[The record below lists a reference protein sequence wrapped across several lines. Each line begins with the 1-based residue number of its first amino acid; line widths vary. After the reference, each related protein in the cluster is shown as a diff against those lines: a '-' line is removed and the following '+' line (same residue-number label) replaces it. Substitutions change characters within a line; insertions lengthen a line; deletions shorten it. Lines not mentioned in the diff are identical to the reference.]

1 MSPSSDRADRDERLH
16 AALHRGDPAAGEPD
30 LAPEEVRA
38 MRRAVLT
45 ALDAVTEPRRAFRL
59 VPAFALTAAVA
70 LAFVLGLAIWRSLGQ
85 DPTPPAPR
93 VADRPTA
100 PAPTPPAPEAPVVP
114 EPPVRIATAS
124 PEPALQPVRPRRTHR
139 TVHRSVPVSPIPSAP
154 DRPVEE
160 VDTEEPLTRQVQLT
174 APGGTRIIWML
185 TEESHSR

>member
-1 MSPSSDRADRDERLH
+1 MSHRSDRDERLQ
-16 AALHRGDPAAGEPD
+16 AALHRGDPAAGNPE
-30 LAPEEVRA
+30 LALEEVRA

-45 ALDAVTEPRRAFRL
+45 ALDAVTEPRRAVRL
-59 VPAFALTAAVA
+59 IPAFALTAAVV
-70 LAFVLGLAIWRSLGQ
+70 LAFVLGLAVWRSLGQ
-85 DPTPPAPR
+85 DPAPPAPR
-93 VADRPTA
+93 VADRPAA
-100 PAPTPPAPEAPVVP
+100 PVPRPQAPEAPVVP

-139 TVHRSVPVSPIPSAP
+139 AVHRSAPIFPIPSAP

-160 VDTEEPLTRQVQLT
+160 VDTEELLTRQVQLT

>member
-1 MSPSSDRADRDERLH
+1 MSHTSDRDERLH
-16 AALHRGDPAAGEPD
+16 AALHRGDPASGEPD

-38 MRRAVLT
+38 MRRAVLK
-45 ALDAVTEPRRAFRL
+45 AVPEPRRAVRL
-59 VPAFALTAAVA
+59 IPAFALTAAVA
-70 LAFVLGLAIWRSLGQ
+70 LAFVLGLAVWRSLGS
-85 DPTPPAPR
+85 DPAPPAPL
-93 VADRPTA
+93 VVDRPVA

-139 TVHRSVPVSPIPSAP
+139 AVHRSAPVSPIPSAP

-160 VDTEEPLTRQVQLT
+160 AYTEEPLTRQVQLT